1 MAEAGYLA
9 VARFAKPHGLK
20 GEAILF
26 VLAGRAEA
34 ILVPGRVLTPLDA
47 QGRRSRAPLTV
58 ERARPYH
65 RRWLVKFEGIDERTP
80 LEAWGQVTLGIPDD
94 GEPVD
99 PADDGT
105 GPLRD
110 HEVPGA
116 TVLAG
121 GKVIGTARQVLD
133 VPGGPLLVVDGD
145 GREHLIPYRPPI
157 LVETVRARREI
168 VVDPP
173 PGLLEL

>member
-1 MAEAGYLA
+1 MAEASYLA
-9 VARFAKPHGLK
+9 VARFARPHGLK
-20 GEAILF
+20 GEAIAF
-26 VLAGRAEA
+26 VLTGQADAV
-34 ILVPGRVLTPLDA
+34 LVPGRVLTPLGAD
-47 QGRRSRAPLTV
+47 GRPAGTPLTI

-65 RRWLVKFEGIDERTP
+65 RRWLIKFAGIDERTP
-80 LEAWGQVTLGIPDD
+80 LESWPQVTWGIPDA
-94 GEPVD
+94 GD
-99 PADDGT
+99 PEDDGT

-116 TVLAG
+116 TVLAD
-121 GKVIGTARQVLD
+121 GKAIGTARQVLH
-133 VPGGPLLVVDGD
+133 VPGGPLLVVEGE
-145 GREHLIPYRPPI
+145 GKEHLIPYRPPI

>member
-1 MAEAGYLA
+1 MTTAEAGYLA

-20 GEAILF
+20 GEAVLF
-26 VLAGRAEA
+26 VLTAQAEE
-34 ILVPGRVLTPLDA
+34 ILVPGQVLTPLDGA
-47 QGRRSRAPLTV
+47 GRPGGVPLTV

-80 LEAWGQVTLGIPDD
+80 LESWPQVTLGVPHR
-94 GEPVD
+94 GE

-116 TVLAG
+116 SVLVNG
-121 GKVIGTARQVLD
+121 RVIGTARQVLD

-145 GREHLIPYRPPI
+145 GREYLIPYRPPI

-173 PGLLEL
+173 AGLLEL

>member
-1 MAEAGYLA
+1 MAEASYLP

-20 GEAILF
+20 GEAIVF
-26 VLAGRAEA
+26 VLTGQAEEVF
-34 ILVPGRVLTPLDA
+34 VPGRVLTPLDED
-47 QGRRSRAPLTV
+47 GRPAGTPLVV

-65 RRWLVKFEGIDERTP
+65 RRWLLKFEGIDERTP
-80 LEAWGQVTLGIPDD
+80 LEQWPKVALGVPDA
-94 GEPVD
+94 GD
-99 PADDGT
+99 PDDDGT

-121 GKVIGTARQVLD
+121 GNVIGTARQVLQ
-133 VPGGPLLVVDGD
+133 VPGGPLLVVDGAEK
-145 GREHLIPYRPPI
+145 EHLIPYRPPI

-168 VVDPP
+168 VIDPP
-173 PGLLEL
+173 DGLLEL

>member
-1 MAEAGYLA
+1 MTMAEAGYLA

-20 GEAILF
+20 GEAIVF
-26 VLAGRAEA
+26 VLTGPAEE
-34 ILVPGRVLTPLDA
+34 ILVPGRVLTPLDGA
-47 QGRRSRAPLTV
+47 GRPAGAPLTV

-65 RRWLVKFEGIDERTP
+65 RRWLVKFDGIDERTP
-80 LEAWGQVTLGIPDD
+80 LESWPQVTLGIPDP
-94 GEPVD
+94 GK

-116 TVLAG
+116 SVLANG
-121 GKVIGTARQVLD
+121 RVIGMARQVLD

-145 GREHLIPYRPPI
+145 GREYLIPYRPPI